1 VDLALQVAGIVVALA
16 GTFVVAAYGAFLTPL
31 RMGTVLIPVSV
42 LIGVGGIWALSTFVS
57 AVTEIR
63 WLALLPGVGWLV
75 LTFLAAIRTTEGDLI
90 LTGNNWVATV
100 YLLSGTATVGFCGYR
115 LLLPRRR

>member
-1 VDLALQVAGIVVALA
+1 LDLALQAVGLLVALA

-31 RMGTVLIPVSV
+31 RIGTTLVPLSV
-42 LIGVGGIWALSTFVS
+42 LVGVGGIWALSTFVA

-63 WLALLPGVGWLV
+63 WLSLLPGLGWLV
-75 LTFLAAIRTTEGDLI
+75 LTFMAASRTTEGDLI
-90 LTGNNWVATV
+90 LTGNNWVATL

-115 LLLPRRR
+115 LLVPRRR